1 VAFFGFRGTRQW
13 EFARFR
19 VDSEEAEAGTIDMM
33 EADGWEYLTTD
44 SRNNSEW
51 AVFKKYDGISDL
63 QPKFPVWDFGKR
75 RRDAFDEY
83 QAGEKYDRTKKMTS
97 KEKVG
102 KRGR

>member
-19 VDSEEAEAGTIDMM
+19 VDSEEVEAGTIEMM

-44 SRNNSEW
+44 SRKGAEW
-51 AVFKKYDGISDL
+51 AVFKKYDGKAPL
-63 QPKFPVWDFGKR
+63 QARFPVWEFEGKR
-75 RRDAFDEY
+75 EAET
-83 QAGEKYDRTKKMTS
+83 ASGIDRSAKMTS